1 MMDIK
6 ILAFDMDGTLLNKDK
21 MVSRGTCLELEKLS
35 KEGIKIVLSS
45 GRLYKSIE
53 AYSNILPFKCSIIA
67 TNGGV
72 VTDEDG
78 KRVYEKAMD
87 RDAFLNVVDL
97 LYDYK
102 MNFHFYGVNEFYRLK
117 GTTSLNNY
125 SRVPKNIKDT
135 IEIVEFDKISQ
146 VKESAYKNSYYK
158 VLLVED
164 DINYLEEVKE
174 ELKKINGVKIS
185 SSWANNIEIVPEGVN
200 KATSLDYLC
209 KNYGFS
215 LDNLM
220 SFGDNNNDIEMIEH
234 SKVGVAMKNATNELK
249 QKSDFITDF
258 DNDHDGI
265 MKFLKQYF

>member
-1 MMDIK
+1 MKDIK
-6 ILAFDMDGTLLNKDK
+6 ILAFDMDGTLLNSEK
-21 MVSRGTCLELEKLS
+21 MVSRGTCLELERLN

-53 AYSNILPFKCSIIA
+53 AYAKILPFKTSIIA

-72 VTDEDG
+72 ATDEEG
-78 KRVYEKAMD
+78 KRVYEKPMY
-87 RDAFLNVVDL
+87 REAFLNVIDL

-117 GTTSLNNY
+117 GTTSLDTY

-135 IEIVEFDKISQ
+135 IKIVEFDNIDQ
-146 VKESAYKNSYYK
+146 VEKSSEKNSYFK
-158 VLLVED
+158 VLLVEED
-164 DINYLEEVKE
+164 KKYLEEVRE

-185 SSWANNIEIVPEGVN
+185 SSWANNIEIVPQGVN
-200 KATSLDYLC
+200 KATSLKYLC
-209 KNYGFS
+209 KNYG
-215 LDNLM
+215 LGLENLM

-234 SKVGVAMKNATNELK
+234 SKVGVAMNNATNELK
-249 QKSDFITDF
+249 QKSDFITDY
-258 DNDHDGI
+258 DNNHDGI

>member
-6 ILAFDMDGTLLNKDK
+6 VLAFDMDGTLLNSEK
-21 MVSRGTCLELEKLS
+21 MVSRGTSLELERLNN
-35 KEGIKIVLSS
+35 EGIKIVLSS

-53 AYSNILPFKCSIIA
+53 AYAKILPFKCSIIA
-67 TNGGV
+67 TNGSV
-72 VTDEDG
+72 VSDEEG
-78 KRVYEKAMD
+78 RRVYEKPID
-87 RDAFLNVVDL
+87 TDAFFEFMKM

-102 MNFHFYGVNEFYRLK
+102 MNFHFYGINEFYRLK

-125 SRVPKNIKDT
+125 SRVPKDIKDT
-135 IEIVEFDKISQ
+135 IDIVEFNNM
-146 VKESAYKNSYYK
+146 KEIEDSVNNNSYFK

-164 DINYLEEVKE
+164 DKKYLEEVRA
-174 ELKKINGVKIS
+174 ELKKIHGVKIS

-200 KATSLDYLC
+200 KAKSLQYLC
-209 KNYGFS
+209 KNYG
-215 LDNLM
+215 LGLENLM

-234 SKVGVAMKNATNELK
+234 SKVGVAMKNATNELM
-249 QKSDFITDF
+249 QKSDFITDY

>member
-6 ILAFDMDGTLLNKDK
+6 MLAFDMDGTLLNSEK
-21 MVSRGTCLELEKLS
+21 MVSRGTSLELERLN

-45 GRLYKSIE
+45 GRLHKSIE
-53 AYSNILPFKCSIIA
+53 AYAKIMPFKCSIIA

-78 KRVYEKAMD
+78 NRVYEKPMD
-87 RDAFLNVVDL
+87 IEAFLNVIDL

-102 MNFHFYGVNEFYRLK
+102 MNFHFYGINEFYRLK

-135 IEIVEFDKISQ
+135 IDIVEFENIGQ
-146 VKESAYKNSYYK
+146 VKESANKNSYFK
-158 VLLVED
+158 VLLVEED
-164 DINYLEEVKE
+164 KKYLEEVRE

-185 SSWANNIEIVPEGVN
+185 SSWANNIEIVPEGIN
-200 KATSLDYLC
+200 KASSLEYLC

-234 SKVGVAMKNATNELK
+234 SKVGVAMSNATNELK
-249 QKSDFITDF
+249 QKSNFITDF
-258 DNDHDGI
+258 DNNHDGI

>member
-6 ILAFDMDGTLLNKDK
+6 ILAFDMDGTLLNSEK
-21 MVSRGTCLELEKLS
+21 MVTRGTSLELERLN

-53 AYSNILPFKCSIIA
+53 AYSKILPFKCSILA

-72 VTDEDG
+72 VTDEEG
-78 KRVYEKAMD
+78 KRVYEKSID
-87 RDAFLNVVDL
+87 KEAFVKVINL

-125 SRVPKNIKDT
+125 SRVPKDIKDT
-135 IEIVEFDKISQ
+135 IEIVEYDNIGQ
-146 VKESAYKNSYYK
+146 VVESAENNAYFK

-164 DINYLEEVKE
+164 DKKYLEEVRT
-174 ELKKINGVKIS
+174 ELKKIEGVKIS
-185 SSWANNIEIVPEGVN
+185 SSWHNNIEIVPYGVN
-200 KATSLDYLC
+200 KATSLGYLC
-209 KNYGFS
+209 KNYG
-215 LDNLM
+215 LELENMM
-220 SFGDNNNDIEMIEH
+220 SFGDNNNDIEMIES
-234 SKVGVAMKNATNELK
+234 SKVGVAMNNATNELK
-249 QKSDFITDF
+249 QKADFVTDY